1 MGADLTKGRFWPDKA
16 RTTRASI
23 TRGMTPGAVTKA
35 AKAGFEAHDQAAACF
50 KIPLTRS
57 GQELSVPA
65 EQSRSWPAMIGR

>member
-1 MGADLTKGRFWPDKA
+1 
-16 RTTRASI
+16 
-23 TRGMTPGAVTKA
+23 MTPGAVTKA